1 MRITDQTEDT
11 ILLGSYL
18 AIFSA
23 MCLWLVSLVA

>member
-1 MRITDQTEDT
+1 MRITAQTEDS

-23 MCLWLVSLVA
+23 ICVWLVSLVA